1 LNIPSCK
8 KSTSCIIPTVL
19 FSDDPPNRRHY
30 YDLGGTKSCSHLKE
44 LVEAIGPAVV
54 QGVFSI
60 MAENVSKLSAFMD
73 DSQMRKGFAH
83 AMVNSCYL
91 WREDG
96 PEIKKVFGLINE

>member
-1 LNIPSCK
+1 
-8 KSTSCIIPTVL
+8 
-19 FSDDPPNRRHY
+19 
-30 YDLGGTKSCSHLKE
+30 
-44 LVEAIGPAVV
+44 
-54 QGVFSI
+54 

-73 DSQMRKGFAH
+73 DSQMRKGFVH